1 MKKFLQTHPPITE
14 AIRFFYTLFAQHL
27 STPTWVLLREVPMFL
42 LFLKV
47 QATKPWWVAHLLLFS
62 SPLLGAFEVM
72 LNLRNKKREGESFFL
87 NVCHQSREQDGSDY
101 FNLSFTAWKQK
112 AETTFTTSVTFRPI
126 LRHLSFFLTLCS
138 SPILIP
144 HFCSFVSKKYSI
156 QISICSKVDF

>member
-72 LNLRNKKREGESFFL
+72 LNLRNKKREGESFFFKCL
-87 NVCHQSREQDGSDY
+87 SSISRAGWVRLLQFVFHRLKTKGWNYFYYFSHISSD
-101 FNLSFTAWKQK
+101 
-112 AETTFTTSVTFRPI
+112 
-126 LRHLSFFLTLCS
+126 S
-138 SPILIP
+138 SPPFLFSDFMQFSYTYP
-144 HFCSFVSKKYSI
+144 PFLFFCLQKVFYSNI
-156 QISICSKVDF
+156 NLF